1 MNKQEIE
8 LIKKMVI
15 HGCYKVC
22 IMNGYNSTIFSKL
35 KEEQER
41 LFANYILNKSIAVER
56 DKRLLEDWENDLK
69 GYFER

>member
-1 MNKQEIE
+1 MDKQEIE

-22 IMNGYNSTIFSKL
+22 IINGYNSTIFSKL

-41 LFANYILNKSIAVER
+41 VFANYILNKVIAEKR
-56 DKRLLEDWENDLK
+56 DKFLLEDWENINVEEID
-69 GYFER
+69 